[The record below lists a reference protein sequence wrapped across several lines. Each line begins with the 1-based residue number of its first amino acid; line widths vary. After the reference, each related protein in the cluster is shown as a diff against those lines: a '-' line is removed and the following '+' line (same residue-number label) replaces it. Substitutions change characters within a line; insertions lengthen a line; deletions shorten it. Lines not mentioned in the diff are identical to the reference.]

1 MSSVNRYASLGW
13 TMSIFLYIILIV
25 FFAYVLSSH
34 KEKNLNYTSK
44 KDNPLSVTLVERKKN
59 DSDKLKEERK
69 KEEVEKPVVEP
80 KPTEKPSEEKKVASS
95 TKEAVKSTSLRGL
108 FEDINTSKLPPDAKE
123 QKKDQTP
130 MTRIKPNKEETKEK
144 SENAASKIANSLNFA
159 EQKHLIDTKRDGIY
173 DPFIGKVQE
182 ILEENWQK
190 TVDTESGNV
199 AKVVIK
205 VSNRGT
211 FSYKVVSLSYNNEF
225 NTKLK
230 EFLKMMESVEFP
242 KYDKGALFEMQVEF
256 KDIKE

>member
-1 MSSVNRYASLGW
+1 MSSVNRYFSLGW
-13 TMSIFLYIILIV
+13 AMSIFLYIALLV
-25 FFAYVLSSH
+25 FFAYIISHH
-34 KEKNLNYTSK
+34 KEANVNYTSK

-69 KEEVEKPVVEP
+69 KEEVEKPIVEP

-95 TKEAVKSTSLRGL
+95 PKEAVKSVSLQGL
-108 FEDINTSKLPPDAKE
+108 FEKIDTTKLPQESKE
-123 QKKDQTP
+123 QVKDQTQK
-130 MTRIKPNKEETKEK
+130 TRIKPNKEETKQV

-159 EQKHLIDTKRDGIY
+159 EQKHLVDTKRDGKF

-205 VSNRGT
+205 VSNTGA

-225 NTKLK
+225 NAKLK
-230 EFLKMMESVEFP
+230 EFLKSMEKIEFP
-242 KYDKGALFEMQVEF
+242 KYEQGTLFEMQVDF
-256 KDIKE
+256 KDILE